1 MSGRS
6 GSAVE
11 RSLRGIR
18 KVSPAQYRRDRR
30 HGPGELH
37 RDAVDRPGAEVS
49 VEEGSFLPPRGEA
62 PRPVHPSLFDGDVPY
77 NSLRRGK
84 AAGSDSTGKPRGVD
98 DPAGEPPA

>member
-6 GSAVE
+6 GPAVE
-11 RSLRGIR
+11 RNLYAIR
-18 KVSPAQYRRDRR
+18 KASPAQYRRDRR

-77 NSLRRGK
+77 DSLRRGK
-84 AAGSDSTGKPRGVD
+84 AAGSDSRGNPRGVD
-98 DPAGEPPA
+98 EQGGKP